1 LAVHCA
7 VNPLAGREAEFI
19 NLPLPPEKK
28 KVVVVGGGPAGMEA
42 ARRAADRGH
51 EVVLFEKDSRLG
63 GSLVMA
69 SAAPFK
75 TDMKTYLDW
84 AVRTTM
90 NTPRLTVK
98 LSTEATPEKIRAE
111 NPDAL
116 IVAVGSSPLIPE
128 MPGVERKNVVWAGE
142 VELGRVKV
150 GERVLV
156 AGAGVT
162 GSETA
167 LHLALQEKKVTL
179 IDMLPLEK
187 IDAEYP
193 FVNIISLR
201 GMLKELKVDG
211 ETELKLEA
219 ITDTGAVV
227 TDKKRNKVEISCD
240 TVVLAL
246 GVRPRTE
253 VVQLFENLAPEV
265 YMAGDCNKERGNLY
279 SATLQG
285 FFAAMEI

>member
-7 VNPLAGREAEFI
+7 VNPLAGREAEFL
-19 NLPLPPEKK
+19 NLPLPSKK
-28 KVVVVGGGPAGMEA
+28 SKVVVVGGGPAGMEA

-63 GSLVMA
+63 GSLIMA

-75 TDMKTYLDW
+75 ADMKAYLNW

-90 NTPRLTVK
+90 SNPNVTVK
-98 LSTEATPEKIRAE
+98 LSNEATPARIKAE
-111 NPDAL
+111 RPDVL
-116 IVAVGSSPLIPE
+116 IIAVGSAPIIPDI
-128 MPGVERKNVVWAGE
+128 PGVKGKNVVWAGE

-156 AGAGVT
+156 AGAGMT

-167 LHLALQEKKVTL
+167 LHMAQQGKKVTL

-201 GMLKELKVDG
+201 RMLKELKVDIK
-211 ETELKLEA
+211 TEVKLEA
-219 ITDTGAVV
+219 ITDTGTIV
-227 TDKKRNKVEISCD
+227 TDKNRNKAEIPCD
-240 TVVLAL
+240 TVVLAV

-253 VVQLFENLAPEV
+253 VVQSFENLAPEV
-265 YMAGDCNKERGNLY
+265 YMAGDCNKDRGNLY